1 MNMRVI
7 TAVLTVFTTL
17 LLSWN
22 TAEADRLVTYYHND
36 ILGSPV
42 AATDEAGE
50 LLWRETYRPYGEKI
64 EDRDGNNRIGYTG
77 HVFDQETGL
86 TYMRARY
93 YDPVIGRFMSTDPVG
108 YTEANPVMS
117 FNRYAYVNNNPYK
130 YNDPDGEFLNFAIK
144 FVADVALGTT
154 LNYLESG
161 ELKLGAAVTDAAI
174 GVVNPAKTLQKA
186 RRIANLV
193 KRSCCF
199 VAGTQVLTESGY
211 KNIEDVQPG
220 EKLWA
225 KNIESGKQ
233 DWKPVTRIFV
243 EPDRGIYAVKLVGAE
258 GFEQS
263 IEATDDHP
271 FYVAGTGWKTTLEL
285 LAGDQIETDGYGAMA
300 VASVVDQQRS
310 DLTYNFAVADFHT
323 YYVTERNILVHN
335 CGGNAAKGGKPGS
348 YRPDRAL
355 PRDKHG
361 NPIPDSDAP
370 HTQLGTKRG
379 RNGDYTQAREFD
391 ANGKPVRDID
401 FTDHGRP
408 QNHPNPHQHR
418 YVPNETG
425 GTPRR
430 LKDAEPL

>member
-1 MNMRVI
+1 MNIRVI

-243 EPDRGIYAVKLVGAE
+243 EPDRGIYAVNLVGAE

-300 VASVVDQQRS
+300 VASVVDQQRL

-335 CGGNAAKGGKPGS
+335 CGGNVAKSVDPKTLIGRQGRNEMSSNKVK
-348 YRPDRAL
+348 RLR
-355 PRDKHG
+355 RDMRENG
-361 NPIPDSDAP
+361 FDSNNPIEAADVDGKLIILDGHHRTKGAIGAGIKEVPVNVNKVTREQAD
-370 HTQLGTKRG
+370 QLL
-379 RNGDYTQAREFD
+379 RE
-391 ANGKPVRDID
+391 AA
-401 FTDHGRP
+401 
-408 QNHPNPHQHR
+408 
-418 YVPNETG
+418 ES
-425 GTPRR
+425 R
-430 LKDAEPL
+430 L